1 MREVYTQPNL
11 NGYSVG
17 GRIIKGDIA
26 PHLDF
31 GLDDKIKIT
40 VNRNAKFE
48 AMVRMFDDRD
58 VIYLADFARLTK
70 YPNKLHSMAK
80 ERGWVAITSNNR
92 VVGYRNPTTV
102 SNVIKASS
110 INRQG
115 LIGVI
120 RKLLIEKGSFNVA
133 DLISAGFER
142 DYITTSVCRL
152 RKDGYLI
159 ESVMAGTANNGTA
172 VAQYKLM
179 NH

>member
-31 GLDDKIKIT
+31 GLDDKIEIT

-48 AMVRMFDDRD
+48 VMVRMFDDRD

-92 VVGYRNPTTV
+92 VVGYRNPEIL
-102 SNVIKASS
+102 SNVIKE
-110 INRQG
+110 NPKNQQG
-115 LIGVI
+115 LNELI
-120 RKLLIEKGSFNVA
+120 RKLLVEKGIFNVA

-142 DYITTSVCRL
+142 DYITTSVSRL
-152 RKDGYLI
+152 RKDGYVI
-159 ESVMAGTANNGTA
+159 ESVRSVSGKNNTA
-172 VAQYKLM
+172 VSQYKLM

>member
-1 MREVYTQPNL
+1 MNYQPIPV
-11 NGYSVG
+11 SA
-17 GRIIKGDIA
+17 GRKIIKGYIA

-31 GLDDKIKIT
+31 GLDDKIEIK
-40 VNRNAKFE
+40 VNRNVRFE
-48 AMVRMFDDRD
+48 AMVRIFDDRD

-70 YPNKLHSMAK
+70 YPNKLHSMAQ

-92 VVGYRNPTTV
+92 VVGYRNPEIL
-102 SNVIKASS
+102 SNVIKETPK
-110 INRQG
+110 NQQG
-115 LIGVI
+115 LNELI
-120 RKLLIEKGSFNVA
+120 RKLLVDKGSFNVA

-159 ESVMAGTANNGTA
+159 ESVRSVVGKNNTA
-172 VAQYKLM
+172 VSQYKLI